1 MVYNLYKLGETLTVA
16 SQCGEA
22 ALSNPIWLAASE
34 HHEMP
39 FYIQNDW
46 PSAVRDAWALDAK
59 DEDPT
64 LLGSTQL
71 LALQK
76 FVHTRLAKHQKMDG
90 LEDAGKAARAAAIVS
105 SASGPVSRSKV
116 SKIQKK
122 LDESAP
128 PLAGG
133 LRIVED
139 LSPKKK
145 RKSSSSA
152 SERSSGSASASQVT
166 SVKSTVAPAN
176 PMKAQMSGEDDIG
189 QVMLPEKEKVPEL
202 SSKTPTSNLSEL
214 SSTSA
219 KILST
224 ASSKL
229 SYLITQVVM
238 YQKSEKIIIF
248 YEADNVAYYI
258 AQALEA
264 INVEHLIYAK
274 SLSSDR
280 RSSYIV
286 TFNQSPRFRVLLMDI
301 SQAAF
306 GLDVSSASRVYFVNP
321 VFNKQVE
328 AQAVKRAHRIGQ
340 FRSVYVE
347 TLVLRGSIEEVIIER
362 RKVMSS
368 EEQKKCKTVLD
379 DETMYDWIKN
389 VRFVPLPQE
398 EMPGPDQMATLKIPQ
413 PVFNHNKPADGA
425 MNDPDAGLV
434 LEFLSSPFSKRKGKR
449 KASAIENPPAA
460 NNAAEPDDDTI
471 IVFRTPAKKR
481 QKTVSFAFDDAESSE
496 ANISVSTPKNIQ
508 TLRQLNAT
516 PCPCG
521 PLLPSPSR
529 EEFLS
534 ASPSREESPSKAER
548 SRLDILGARSLL
560 ARFRSEK
567 SPSPG
572 PDIGSSASSRSW
584 PSTGMGPGSGSGSGS
599 AAT

>member
-1 MVYNLYKLGETLTVA
+1 MIYTLCELSQMLTVA
-16 SQCGEA
+16 LQCGEA

-46 PSAVRDAWALDAK
+46 PFAVRDAWALDAK
-59 DEDPT
+59 GKDPT

-71 LALQK
+71 LSLQK
-76 FVHTRLAKHQKMDG
+76 FVHTRLAKHQTMNG
-90 LEDAGKAARAAAIVS
+90 LEDAGKAARAAAIAS
-105 SASGPVSRSKV
+105 SSSSPVSHSKV
-116 SKIQKK
+116 SKARKK
-122 LDESAP
+122 LDETAP

-145 RKSSSSA
+145 RKPSSSA
-152 SERSSGSASASQVT
+152 SEMSSGCASGPQGPATPVKVQTSDHQV
-166 SVKSTVAPAN
+166 VW
-176 PMKAQMSGEDDIG
+176 
-189 QVMLPEKEKVPEL
+189 QVMLPEKEKAPEL
-202 SSKTPTSNLSEL
+202 SSKTTTSDVSVI

-229 SYLITQVVM
+229 SYLIAQVLM
-238 YQKSEKIIIF
+238 YQNYEKIIIF

-340 FRSVYVE
+340 FRPVYVE
-347 TLVLRGSIEEVIIER
+347 TLVLRDSIEEVIIER

-368 EEQKKCKTVLD
+368 DEQKKCKTVLD

-398 EMPGPDQMATLKIPQ
+398 EMPGPDQMATLEQPQ
-413 PVFNHNKPADGA
+413 PVFTHSKPGDGT
-425 MNDPDAGLV
+425 MNDPEAGLV
-434 LEFLSSPFSKRKGKR
+434 LDFTTSTSSKRKGKR
-449 KASAIENPPAA
+449 KASVTDDPPAG
-460 NNAAEPDDDTI
+460 NDGAERDNDHM

-481 QKTVSFAFDDAESSE
+481 QKTVAFLFDEAKTSE
-496 ANISVSTPKNIQ
+496 ASTLPSASTKLQN
-508 TLRQLNAT
+508 LRQLNTT
-516 PCPCG
+516 PYPCG
-521 PLLPSPSR
+521 PASPSPSR
-529 EEFLS
+529 EEFFS
-534 ASPSREESPSKAER
+534 ASSSREGSPSKAER
-548 SRLDILGARSLL
+548 SHLDTQGARSLL
-560 ARFRSEK
+560 SRFRNGK

-572 PDIGSSASSRSW
+572 LGTGVSSSGS
-584 PSTGMGPGSGSGSGS
+584 SGSGAGS
-599 AAT
+599 AVV